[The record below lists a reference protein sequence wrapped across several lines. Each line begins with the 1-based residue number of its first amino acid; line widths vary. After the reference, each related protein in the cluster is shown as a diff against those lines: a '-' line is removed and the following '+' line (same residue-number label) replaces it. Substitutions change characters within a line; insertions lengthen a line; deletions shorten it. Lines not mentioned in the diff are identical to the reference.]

1 MRIRLPQGGMP
12 DVSGAVVVCN
22 HVAVLDCA
30 MLSCACAPAQLT
42 FLSEAG
48 NARGLIG
55 LLTRALGCV
64 FVDTEHGLAGS
75 RRMFDRLRET
85 ILAGGTVAVYPEG
98 VREQWRCGLATFRE
112 GAFRLAQMCNA
123 AVLPVV
129 IAQTPVHHGL
139 CRIMG
144 GRPGLEVRVGE
155 LVHAGA
161 GRTGEVIA
169 DLQHEVTE
177 QMESLLA

>member
-1 MRIRLPQGGMP
+1 MP
-12 DVSGAVVVCN
+12 DISGAVVVCN

-30 MLSCACAPAQLT
+30 MLACACAPAQLT

-48 NARGLIG
+48 NAHGLIG
-55 LLTRALGCV
+55 VLTRALGCV
-64 FVDTEHGLAGS
+64 FVDTEHGLTGS
-75 RRMFDRLRET
+75 RAMLDRLRERL
-85 ILAGGTVAVYPEG
+85 LAGGTVAVYPEG
-98 VREQWRCGLATFRE
+98 VREQWRCGLATFHE
-112 GAFRLAQMCNA
+112 GAFRLAQMCHA
-123 AVLPVV
+123 AVLPVA
-129 IAQTPVHHGL
+129 IAQTPNHHGL

-155 LVHAGA
+155 LVHAGT

-177 QMESLLA
+177 RMGSLLA